1 MRTLTSPSSLLDNS
15 RILPCSLALLL
26 TLGSAAPVLAQGG
39 GYDPTPYEPEPSH
52 QETDNSDGD
61 METVIEVVTVPEGM
75 GDGVITISDMV
86 ALSQFTAWCYDLTVK
101 SVDPTLSIGDDA
113 SVNAVYLWGYL
124 WDSLDADTK
133 ALISIMDVVWPS
145 AEQNWAQSSAAERRD
160 ITANVV
166 ALVRNIWGDAAG
178 PTAAYLAGEVS
189 FAEYQPVMDAML
201 AGAYATSG
209 GGSDESYNSSGSAA
223 DDRQMELG
231 IHDAVSTYL
240 GNFITY

>member
-1 MRTLTSPSSLLDNS
+1 MLL
-15 RILPCSLALLL
+15 ISLA
-26 TLGSAAPVLAQGG
+26 GAAPVLAQGG
-39 GYDPTPYEPEPSH
+39 GYDPTPYEPEPSY
-52 QETDNSDGD
+52 QEADDSDVD
-61 METVIEVVTVPEGM
+61 MEMVIEVVAVPEGM

-113 SVNAVYLWGYL
+113 SVNAVYLWSYL

-145 AEQNWAQSSAAERRD
+145 AELNWAQSSAAERRD

-166 ALVRNIWGDAAG
+166 ALVRTIWGDAAG
-178 PTAAYLAGEVS
+178 PTASYLAGEVS

-201 AGAYATSG
+201 AGAYVPPG
-209 GGSDESYNSSGSAA
+209 GGSDDSYSSGGTAE

-240 GNFITY
+240 GNFITYP